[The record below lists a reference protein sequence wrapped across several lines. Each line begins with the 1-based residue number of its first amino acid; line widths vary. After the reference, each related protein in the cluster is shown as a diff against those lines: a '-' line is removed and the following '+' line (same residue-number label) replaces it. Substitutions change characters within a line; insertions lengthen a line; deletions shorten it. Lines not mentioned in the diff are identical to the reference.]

1 MHGLLLPLA
10 LIVANVLVFIRI
22 KSWRTFLTFLPLF
35 LLIVIVAAEG
45 RDRLVAWRV
54 L

>member
-10 LIVANVLVFIRI
+10 LILANVLVFIRI
-22 KSWRTFLTFLPLF
+22 KSWRTLLTFLPLF
-35 LLIVIVAAEG
+35 LLIVVIAAEG
-45 RDRLVAWRV
+45 RDRLGRV

>member
-22 KSWRTFLTFLPLF
+22 KSWRTFLTFLPL
-35 LLIVIVAAEG
+35 LILFVIFAAEW
-45 RDRLVAWRV
+45 RDRFVAWRV